1 MFLCAACRQVGEKN
15 TMISPRWKKVL
26 RDLWGHK
33 LRTVLVVLSIAVGI
47 FAFGTIATTRANILE
62 RLRESYLSINPVS
75 ATITTEPF
83 PDDLVDVIRDIEGVA
98 AADGQR
104 TVPARL
110 QTGPNTWHDL
120 ELYVIP
126 DDGEMTVNIVQ
137 PETGAWPPPDHAL
150 LIERSSLSKTHAQ
163 VGDRVTVEMVGGET
177 RTLPLAGLAYDL
189 SLPPA
194 PIAGKVFGYI
204 NFDTLEWLGG
214 SRSYNQVQIVV
225 AEQREDKAH
234 IWEVAGRVADKIERS
249 GREVEVTDVPKP
261 LEHPSEM
268 ILPTILMI
276 LSGLGILTLI
286 LGMFLIVNTI
296 EAILAQ
302 QVKQIGIMKAI
313 GARSSQIVGVYAGMV
328 VLFGLMALALAVPLG
343 TVGAL
348 GFTQFIAGQLNVD
361 VVDFTIPPPV
371 LFLKVASALLLPLLT
386 TIPSIHAAARTTVR
400 EALSFD
406 AAAPSTKK
414 PGLVE
419 RIIQRIRGLPRPL
432 MLSLRN
438 TFRRKVRLMRTVAV
452 LTLGGA
458 IFIGVL
464 TVRASLYTTL
474 DSSIASKQYDI
485 EVRFSRSYRSAQIE
499 PLALVI
505 PGVVNVE
512 SWGFAQAYPVRPD
525 GSEGEEL
532 RLYAPPAATDLLD
545 LRIAQGRWL
554 LPNDEKAIVVSSNY
568 LSRKEPGTRL
578 GDEIVLSIDGEEY
591 SWRIVGVSK
600 EFMSPIEP
608 ATGYVNYD
616 AFARIVGKVGRVD
629 NLQVTTAQHDPAFQ
643 QQIVRELEQR
653 TSKANLRVRLIE
665 STSEKRAILNERF
678 NILTAVLSI
687 MATLIATVG
696 SIGLTG
702 TMSINVI
709 ERTREIGIMRAIGAS
724 DGMIRLIVIVE
735 GIIIGLLSWVA
746 ATLVSLPL
754 GRVMSHQIGYN
765 LLHEPLV
772 HTYAAHAVGVW
783 LVLVIVLATLASLLP
798 ARNALRITIR
808 EVLAYE

>member
-1 MFLCAACRQVGEKN
+1 MQVILAQNQEGKA
-15 TMISPRWKKVL
+15 MISPRWKKIL

-47 FAFGTIATTRANILE
+47 FAFSTIATARANVLK
-62 RLRESYLSINPVS
+62 RLRDSYLSINPVS

-83 PDDLVDVIRDIEGVA
+83 PNDLVDVIRDMEGVA
-98 AADGQR
+98 TADGQR
-104 TVPARL
+104 VVPARI
-110 QTGPNTWHDL
+110 QTGPNTWYDL

-126 DDGEMTVNIVQ
+126 DDSEDMTVNVVQ
-137 PETGAWPPPDHAL
+137 PEMGDWPPPDHAL
-150 LIERSSLSKTHAQ
+150 LIERSSLSKTHTQ
-163 VGDRVTVEMVGGET
+163 VGDQVTVEVVGGET

-194 PIAGKVFGYI
+194 PIAGKAFGYI
-204 NFDTLEWLGG
+204 NFDTLEWFGI
-214 SRSYNQVQIVV
+214 SRAYNQVQIVV
-225 AEQREDKAH
+225 AEQRENKEH
-234 IWEVAGRVADKIERS
+234 IWQVAEQVADKIERS
-249 GREVEVTDVPKP
+249 GREVEVTDVPEP
-261 LEHPSEM
+261 LEHPAEM

-276 LSGLGILTLI
+276 LSILGVLTLV

-302 QVKQIGIMKAI
+302 QVKQIGIMKAV
-313 GARSSQIVGVYAGMV
+313 GARSSQIIGLYAGMV
-328 VLFGLMALALAVPLG
+328 VVFGLMALALAMPLG
-343 TVGAL
+343 TLGAL
-348 GFTQFIAGQLNVD
+348 AFTRFLAGQLNVD
-361 VVDFTIPPPV
+361 VVDFAIPPPV
-371 LFLKVASALLLPLLT
+371 LFLKVAAALLLPLLT
-386 TIPSIHAAARTTVR
+386 TIPAIRAAARTTVR

-406 AAAPSTKK
+406 GAAPSRK
-414 PGLVE
+414 GAGQIE

-438 TFRRKVRLMRTVAV
+438 TFRRKGRLLRTVAV

-458 IFIGVL
+458 IFISVL
-464 TVRASLYTTL
+464 TVRASLFTTL
-474 DSSIASKQYDI
+474 DASIASKQYDV
-485 EVRFSRSYRSAQIE
+485 EVRFSRSYRSARVE
-499 PLALVI
+499 PLALNI

-512 SWGFAQAYPVRPD
+512 SWSFAKAYPVRPD
-525 GSEGEEL
+525 GSEGEEI
-532 RLYAPPAATDLLD
+532 RLYAPPATTEMLK
-545 LRIAQGRWL
+545 LRISQGRWL
-554 LPNDEKAIVVSSNY
+554 YPNDDNAIVVSSNY
-568 LSRKEPGTRL
+568 LSRKEPDTRL

-591 SWRIVGVSK
+591 TWYVVGVSQ

-608 ATGYVNYD
+608 AIGYVNYD
-616 AFARIVGKVGRVD
+616 AFARTAGNMGRVD
-629 NLQVTTAQHDPAFQ
+629 NLQITTAQHDPAFQ
-643 QQIVRELEQR
+643 RQIVRKLEQR
-653 TSKANLRVRLIE
+653 THEANLHVRLIE

-724 DGMIRLIVIVE
+724 DGMIRLIVIAE
-735 GIIIGLLSWVA
+735 GIIIGLLSWMV
-746 ATLVSLPL
+746 ATLLSLPL
-754 GRVMSHQIGYN
+754 SKVMSYQIGYN

-772 HTYAAHAVGVW
+772 HTYASYAVGVW
-783 LVLVIVLATLASLLP
+783 LVLVTLLATLASLLP